1 MTRVHRYIATVRW
14 TGNLG
19 TGTTTYGA
27 YSRNHDIAIAGKP
40 VLHASSDA
48 MFRGDPSRYTPE
60 DMLVS
65 SLSSCHMLWYLHL
78 CADNKIVVTDYVDH
92 ALGIM
97 EENADGSGQFSK
109 VTLQPRVTVA
119 TQGMIERAISLH
131 TQAHKLCFIAR
142 SVNFPVEH
150 AAETVC
156 LEDE

>member
-1 MTRVHRYIATVRW
+1 
-14 TGNLG
+14 
-19 TGTTTYGA
+19 
-27 YSRNHDIAIAGKP
+27 
-40 VLHASSDA
+40 
-48 MFRGDPSRYTPE
+48 
-60 DMLVS
+60 
-65 SLSSCHMLWYLHL
+65 MLWYLHL

-97 EENADGSGQFSK
+97 EENADGSGQFCK